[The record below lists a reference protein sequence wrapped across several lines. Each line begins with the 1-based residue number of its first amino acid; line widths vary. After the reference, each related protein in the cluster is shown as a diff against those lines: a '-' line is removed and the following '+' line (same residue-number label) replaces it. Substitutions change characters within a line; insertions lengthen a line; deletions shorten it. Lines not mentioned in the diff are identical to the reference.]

1 MSVDPY
7 YPYKAY
13 LDAVLSSNIE
23 DTKGI
28 LKNELFHKDS
38 YDAMDSDSTSNIGF
52 DRRYKW
58 TNKGN
63 TVLLEDPIRMDIC

>member
-1 MSVDPY
+1 MHRNIVNQRLITISMGSY

-13 LDAVLSSNIE
+13 LHINIGIFILKSNIE

-38 YDAMDSDSTSNIGF
+38 YDAMHSDSTSNIRF
-52 DRRYKW
+52 DRRY
-58 TNKGN
+58 
-63 TVLLEDPIRMDIC
+63 